1 MSELKHWLD
10 DSSDADD
17 FERAVLRAGIEPD
30 PPAAYREQVWAGLLG
45 ALPLAPP
52 ASAPNPSPLLK
63 PAAAT
68 GKGAAA
74 AGKTGTVLLGLSKGF
89 LAGLALYGASVG
101 TRELAARF
109 STPEPAPAK
118 AQLASSARPAEPPPE
133 RATATTPAHESP
145 AATAR
150 VELAPR
156 APSTTAPGSQ
166 APAPAASA
174 PAELPAPTSSAP
186 AMAAFADPPSA
197 AHDGG
202 SARTSQLEAE
212 ARALRDARAE
222 LRAGHLSAAF
232 ATLEASGRQ
241 FSAPAL
247 DQEREALTIELLAQS
262 GQTAAAKQRAQ
273 AFLTHFPESPHAARV
288 RQFAGP

>member
-10 DSSDADD
+10 VSSDADD
-17 FERAVLRAGIEPD
+17 FERAVLRAGIEAD
-30 PPAAYREQVWAGLLG
+30 PPAARRDEVWAGLLG

-52 ASAPNPSPLLK
+52 GGALSPSTLSK
-63 PAAAT
+63 PAATT

-89 LAGLALYGASVG
+89 VAGLALYGASVG
-101 TRELAARF
+101 ARELAARIT
-109 STPEPAPAK
+109 TPEPAKAR
-118 AQLASSARPAEPPPE
+118 AQLVSSARPVRPPAE
-133 RATATTPAHESP
+133 RVTAALPLESP
-145 AATAR
+145 AAPAR
-150 VELAPR
+150 VALAP
-156 APSTTAPGSQ
+156 SAPGPV
-166 APAPAASA
+166 APATASASAALAQLPAAAHSP
-174 PAELPAPTSSAP
+174 PAI
-186 AMAAFADPPSA
+186 AAFADPPSTA
-197 AHDGG
+197 RDEG

-212 ARALRDARAE
+212 ARALRDARAQ

-232 ATLEASGRQ
+232 ATLEASRRQ

-288 RQFAGP
+288 RQLAGP